1 MDWPDLF
8 YNKAADYA
16 IEHGEPRLE
25 NQKFLLFNLSGLLLH
40 YTRVNQM
47 SDSIQLKRFLETQP
61 AFLVY
66 FVVFTKYS
74 IVPILIMGYLYQFT
88 IISQLSESYVKCII
102 FV

>member
-1 MDWPDLF
+1 
-8 YNKAADYA
+8 
-16 IEHGEPRLE
+16 
-25 NQKFLLFNLSGLLLH
+25 
-40 YTRVNQM
+40 M

-88 IISQLSESYVKCII
+88 ISQLSESYVKCII